1 MTKKYTEESLSELFQ
16 QVETEDL
23 QFFSALKEEMLVKDS
38 VELNRKQG
46 PVMYYFIR
54 TFSGVVALL
63 LLVIGVS
70 VYLQSQTNPPSQLQE
85 QYAQLMVEDVVD
97 GDEDLYAIEYD
108 EQSEGVI
115 DDDVVDFYL
124 YE

>member
-108 EQSEGVI
+108 EQSEEIGRASCRERV
-115 DDDVVDFYL
+115 
-124 YE
+124 